1 MKSMATT
8 TELRSR
14 LEEERDR
21 IAVGI
26 SDTREQMLSNEGP
39 NVESA
44 AYGNHL
50 ADEATETFED
60 QKILALETHQ
70 RGLLAEIEQAL
81 QRMDDGTYGQ
91 CADCGQPIA
100 PERLEA
106 LPWAS
111 LCIDCKARAEQR
123 R

>member
-1 MKSMATT
+1 MATLT
-8 TELRSR
+8 DLRSR

-21 IAVGI
+21 ITAGI
-26 SDTREQMLSNEGP
+26 SETHQQMYGNESP

-81 QRMDDGTYGQ
+81 QRMDEGTYGQ
-91 CADCGQPIA
+91 CADCSQPIA

-111 LCIDCKARAEQR
+111 LCIGCKARAEQR